1 MKSNSNFMRFIQIM
15 VFYVLISYILF
26 PLLGYFMF
34 GKTLQSAGNGFAIGS
49 IISIILWY
57 VYGRTLLTS
66 EL

>member
-1 MKSNSNFMRFIQIM
+1 M

-34 GKTLQSAGNGFAIGS
+34 GKTLHTAGNGFAIGS

-57 VYGRTLLTS
+57 VYGRTLITS